1 MSDAESESEYLKCTC
16 KECGNHIEFPATSAR
31 DTVPC
36 PHCGEWTELVT
47 DDDAEPEEEGTSIK
61 LATLLLWVG
70 LPLVV
75 IIGFVLFN
83 RHKTTSSLTQPPP
96 AVAVK
101 PVTPPVVKVA
111 PVSTNP
117 EPTVVAPVVTQAP
130 GPPRAKSHADLKT
143 SEITLEKSKE
153 GNLSYAVGTVKN
165 DSDHQRFGLRIE
177 VDLISVKGS
186 KIGTAKDYLAILEPR
201 KEWHFHALI
210 AEPKVVAARLA
221 SLKEDE

>member
-1 MSDAESESEYLKCTC
+1 MSDAESESEFLKCTC

-47 DDDAEPEEEGTSIK
+47 PEDADQEEKTTSIK
-61 LATLLLWVG
+61 LTTLLLWVG
-70 LPLVV
+70 LPLLV
-75 IIGFVLFN
+75 IIGVVVIG
-83 RHKTTSSLTQPPP
+83 RHKTASSHTPTPPP
-96 AVAVK
+96 VAVK
-101 PVTPPVVKVA
+101 PVAPPIIKAA
-111 PVSTNP
+111 PAPTNA
-117 EPTVVAPVVTQAP
+117 EPAVEPVVTQAP
-130 GPPRAKSHADLKT
+130 GPPRPKSHADLKT

-186 KIGTAKDYLAILEPR
+186 RIGVAKDYLAILEPH
-201 KEWHFHALI
+201 KVWHFHALI